1 MLVRSH
7 TATDGSPG
15 TTLIVAH
22 LRHAV
27 PTIRTDVHRILQDH
41 QETSATYVD
50 ITGTAQ
56 HITELDPPTLF
67 GPKRDNLTVNTTT
80 TPHVSPLLPR
90 LLITAFGATW
100 EDAPSGHLRNFNG
113 FHHTWIVAPCP
124 PHLDADI
131 HELAETLL
139 CDAHDSNEPLTP
151 QQALEVAQALAYDYQ
166 AHRGTG
172 QPGRRA

>member
-1 MLVRSH
+1 MLVRNH

-15 TTLIVAH
+15 TTLIVARLH
-22 LRHAV
+22 QAV
-27 PTIRTDVHRILQDH
+27 PTIRKDMHRILKDH
-41 QETSATYVD
+41 QETSAAYVD
-50 ITGTAQ
+50 ITGTDP

-67 GPKRDNLTVNTTT
+67 GPKRDNLTISTTT
-80 TPHVSPLLPR
+80 TPHVNALLPR

-100 EDAPSGHLRNFNG
+100 EDTPSGHLSNFNG
-113 FHHTWIVAPCP
+113 FHHTWIVAACP

-151 QQALEVAQALAYDYQ
+151 QQALEVAQALARDYQ
-166 AHRGTG
+166 AHQATNR
-172 QPGRRA
+172 PGRMP